1 MSASRQPVETG
12 TVLVVDDL
20 PANRNLLRETLEP
33 EGYEILLAP
42 DGEAA
47 LKVAQRALIE
57 SGGGR

>member
-1 MSASRQPVETG
+1 MSASRKPVETG

-47 LKVAQRALIE
+47 LNCKRTITRVASA
-57 SGGGR
+57 S